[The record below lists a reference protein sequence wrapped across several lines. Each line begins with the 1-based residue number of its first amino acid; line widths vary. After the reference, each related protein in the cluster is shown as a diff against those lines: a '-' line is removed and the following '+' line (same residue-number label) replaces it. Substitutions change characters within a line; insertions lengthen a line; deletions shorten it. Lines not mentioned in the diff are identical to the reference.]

1 MATLAEKLNNRGV
14 QADVEKGVV
23 ELQACP
29 DNLDDLCTEGE
40 VTDEKF
46 SKYLN
51 WLCTLKAY
59 LDTHPYGREG
69 GYVPFA
75 ENVVAIAGV
84 GRGVRAWYD
93 ESEGCWQD

>member
-1 MATLAEKLNNRGV
+1 MATLAERLNSRGV

-23 ELQACP
+23 ELQAYP
-29 DNLDDLCTEGE
+29 DNLDDLCNAEGE

-46 SKYLN
+46 SKYLD
-51 WLCTLKAY
+51 WLCKLKAY

-75 ENVVAIAGV
+75 ENGD
-84 GRGVRAWYD
+84 GVRTWYD

>member
-1 MATLAEKLNNRGV
+1 MTTLAEKLNNRGV

-23 ELQACP
+23 DLQAYP
-29 DNLDDLCTEGE
+29 SNMDDLCNADGE

-46 SKYLN
+46 SSYLD
-51 WLCTLKAY
+51 WLCKLKAY

-75 ENVVAIAGV
+75 EKSN
-84 GRGVRAWYD
+84 GVRAWYN
-93 ESEGCWQD
+93 ESEGRWQD